1 VVQLDEPWLQARSE
15 RAQAFGVEAVDRA
28 LEGVGGIT
36 ALHLCFG
43 YAARVKEKP
52 NVYTFLKE
60 LETSRVQQISVEAAQ
75 PVLDLNTLKELSSKT
90 IILGV
95 LDLGDM
101 TVETPAVV
109 AQRIR
114 EALKHLSPE
123 RLTLAPDCGMKYL
136 PRDVAFG
143 KLQSLAEGA
152 AIVRRELEIMEDA
165 TP

>member
-1 VVQLDEPWLQARSE
+1 
-15 RAQAFGVEAVDRA
+15 
-28 LEGVGGIT
+28 
-36 ALHLCFG
+36 
-43 YAARVKEKP
+43 
-52 NVYTFLKE
+52 
-60 LETSRVQQISVEAAQ
+60 
-75 PVLDLNTLKELSSKT
+75 
-90 IILGV
+90 
-95 LDLGDM
+95 M